1 MKSCPKMQAIVRAL
15 VEKHGIDMTR
25 PESYLRLDM
34 PNFDRLIV
42 ETIDAH
48 RLVVAHYFEMNGD
61 LVPDPS
67 ITFFVTGTGEWAP
80 IGVEQAIGGR
90 RSYVRMTDDATGIA
104 SYDADGQADL
114 AEFAEIWAQNIEAQG
129 WLEHATCTRSSGQS
143 PAPTLWPEP
152 TTERPDMDTLMEWA
166 IFDGDCEA
174 TDGCCPI
181 EPDGVCPHGHPSWL
195 LRLGMI

>member
-1 MKSCPKMQAIVRAL
+1 MKSCPKMQAVIRAMT
-15 VEKHGIDMTR
+15 EKHGVDMTR
-25 PESYLRLDM
+25 PQSYLRLDM

-48 RLVVAHYFEMNGD
+48 RLVVAHYFEQNGD

-67 ITFFVTGTGEWAP
+67 VTFFVTETGEWAP
-80 IGVEQAIGGR
+80 IGVEQALGGR

-114 AEFAEIWAQNIEAQG
+114 AEFVEIWAQNIEAQS

-143 PAPTLWPEP
+143 PAPP
-152 TTERPDMDTLMEWA
+152 
-166 IFDGDCEA
+166 
-174 TDGCCPI
+174 
-181 EPDGVCPHGHPSWL
+181 
-195 LRLGMI
+195 RLARADDRTP